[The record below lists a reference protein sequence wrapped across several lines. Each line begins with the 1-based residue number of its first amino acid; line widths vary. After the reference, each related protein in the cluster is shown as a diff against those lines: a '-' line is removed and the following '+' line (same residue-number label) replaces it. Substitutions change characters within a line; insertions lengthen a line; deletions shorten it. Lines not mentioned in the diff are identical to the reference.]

1 MFKPMLAP
9 GEDPMSFPD
18 YFKKLQYPLLCSPK
32 FDGIRCIIKNGKAMS
47 RTFKMLPSYQVQEE
61 FSKFE
66 HFDGELIE
74 GNATDFD
81 VYNRT
86 QSHVM
91 SEDKPGDL
99 TFHVFD
105 YTHPEYLNKPFYE
118 RLEYLETVLG
128 SEGKIRIIPQE
139 YIDSYEELISYE
151 KKCLQAGFEGIIMK
165 NPVGYYKLGRGTF
178 REGLIYKLKRF
189 KDTEAELI
197 DILPMMENHN
207 TLEKDELGYAKRSSS
222 KAGLIEG
229 DIAGKYQVIYNNEIL
244 DVAPGSFNHEE
255 RREHL
260 ANKETYIGKKFL
272 KFRFFSHGIKDKP
285 RHPRALGFRG
295 LLDL

>member
-1 MFKPMLAP
+1 MFKPLLAP
-9 GEDPMSFPD
+9 GEDPLSYPD
-18 YFKKLQYPLLCSPK
+18 YFKNLQYPLLCSPK
-32 FDGIRCIIKNGKAMS
+32 YDGIRCIIKSGRAMS

-74 GNATDFD
+74 GNPTDFD

-105 YTHPEYLNKPFYE
+105 YTHPNDLNKPFYE
-118 RLEYLETVLG
+118 RLEILERTLG
-128 SEGKIRIIPQE
+128 TTGKVKLMAHQ
-139 YIDSYEELISYE
+139 YIDNYAELIAYEE
-151 KKCLQAGFEGIIMK
+151 KCLQEGFEGIMMR
-165 NPVGYYKLGRGTF
+165 NPVGRYKCGRGTF
-178 REGLIYKLKRF
+178 KEGIIYKLKRF
-189 KDTEAELI
+189 KDTEAELV

-207 TLEKDELGYAKRSSS
+207 TLETDELGYAKRSSS
-222 KAGLIEG
+222 KAGLVEG
-229 DIAGKYQVIYNNEIL
+229 DIAGKYQVYYHGEIL
-244 DVAPGSFNHEE
+244 DIAPGSFNHDE

-260 ANKETYIGKKFL
+260 KNKENYIGKKFL
-272 KFRFFSHGIKDKP
+272 KFRFFNHGIKDKP

-295 LLDL
+295 FLDL

>member
-1 MFKPMLAP
+1 MFRPMLAP

-18 YFKKLQYPLLCSPK
+18 YFRKLQYPLLCSPK
-32 FDGIRCIIKNGKAMS
+32 YDGIRCIIKNKRAMS
-47 RTFKMLPSYQVQEE
+47 RTFKVLPSYQVQEE
-61 FSKFE
+61 FTEFE

-105 YTHPEYLNKPFYE
+105 YTHPEYLNRPFYE
-118 RLEYLETVLG
+118 RLEFLETMLG
-128 SEGKIRIIPQE
+128 TSGKIRIMPHE
-139 YIDSYEELISYE
+139 YIDNHDELIKYE
-151 KKCLQAGFEGIIMK
+151 DKCLSQGFEGIMMRS
-165 NPVGYYKLGRGTF
+165 PLGYYKNGRGTF
-178 REGLIYKLKRF
+178 KEGLIYKLKRF
-189 KDTEAELI
+189 KDTEAELV

-207 TLEKDELGYAKRSSS
+207 ILEVDELGYAKRSSS

-229 DIAGKYQVIYNNEIL
+229 DIAGKYQVLYNGEIL
-244 DVAPGSFNHEE
+244 DVAPGSFNHDE

-260 ANKETYIGKKFL
+260 LNKENYIGKQFL
-272 KFRFFSHGIKDKP
+272 KFRFFNHGIKDKP

-295 LLDL
+295 LFDL